1 MDEATCISLLQVHGI
16 KPTANRIL
24 VAKALASSIQPQ
36 SLAELERR
44 IISIDKSNIFRAL
57 VLFREQHLV
66 HAIEGSSDG
75 TKYELCYSHDHEHD
89 DDQHPHFYCEKCQQ
103 TYCLNDAELPEILLP
118 QGFEAHSSNLMSK
131 GLCPHCKK

>member
-103 TYCLNDAELPEILLP
+103 TFCLNDAELPEILLP
-118 QGFEAHSSNLMSK
+118 QGFEAHSSNLMIK

>member
-1 MDEATCISLLQVHGI
+1 MDEATCISLLQAHDI

-118 QGFEAHSSNLMSK
+118 QGFEAHSSNLMIK

>member
-89 DDQHPHFYCEKCQQ
+89 DDQHPHFYCERCQQ

-118 QGFEAHSSNLMSK
+118 QGFEAHSSNLMIK

>member
-1 MDEATCISLLQVHGI
+1 
-16 KPTANRIL
+16 
-24 VAKALASSIQPQ
+24 
-36 SLAELERR
+36 LAELERR

-118 QGFEAHSSNLMSK
+118 QGFEAHSSNLMIK

>member
-44 IISIDKSNIFRAL
+44 IISIDKSNIFRSL

-118 QGFEAHSSNLMSK
+118 QGFEAHSSNLMIK

>member
-103 TYCLNDAELPEILLP
+103 TYCLNDAELPEIQLP
-118 QGFEAHSSNLMSK
+118 QGFEAHSSNLMIK

>member
-118 QGFEAHSSNLMSK
+118 QGFEAHSSNLMIK